1 MSAIDRNATQQ
12 RLSLKALGEYVVVL
26 SPHLDDAIFS
36 LAAAIANATREGAR
50 VRVVTVFAGDPESS
64 RPCGDWDT
72 RAGFSTVGEA
82 ARARRL
88 EDARACRLVGAEPI
102 WLPYPDEEQGE
113 PPGEK
118 EVRGALSSAVDGAD
132 AVLVPGFPLAHHDH
146 EWLATLIRSLE
157 LAPKRIISYLEQPYA
172 LFHSVRYPPTPPDG
186 RRWLTL
192 RSKPSDKLTKLMACR
207 SYRSQLRLL
216 GGLRT
221 FAKVIGSE
229 ISKGGELVL
238 TDSSD

>member
-1 MSAIDRNATQQ
+1 MSATGQADTQQ
-12 RLSLKALGEYVVVL
+12 RLSLRAFGENVVVL

-36 LAAAIANATREGAR
+36 LAAAIANATRDGVR
-50 VRVVTVFAGDPESS
+50 VQVVTVFTGDPESS

-88 EDARACRLVGAEPI
+88 EDARACRLVGAEPV
-102 WLPYPDEEQGE
+102 WLPFPDDEQGE
-113 PPGEK
+113 PPDAK
-118 EVRGALSSAVDGAD
+118 EVIGALSSAVDGAD
-132 AVLVPGFPLAHHDH
+132 TVLVPGFPLAHHDH
-146 EWLATLIRSLE
+146 EWLASLIRSLE
-157 LAPKRIISYLEQPYA
+157 LEPKRIIFYLEQPYA
-172 LFHSVRYPPTPPDG
+172 LLRSVRYPPTPTDG
-186 RRWLTL
+186 RRWLPL
-192 RSKPSDKLTKLMACR
+192 RSKPSDKLTKLRACR

-229 ISKGGELVL
+229 ISKSGELVL